1 MTFGIDPST
10 WHAAV
15 QVFFRASDPACVSP
29 VFARLAAAYDFPQI
43 AQREGERE
51 RGCWSVVMNSV
62 GNMDEGKNGEQRET
76 NERKVR

>member
-15 QVFFRASDPACVSP
+15 QVFSERRIRRAFHRFSP
-29 VFARLAAAYDFPQI
+29 GWRPHMIFHRLPK
-43 AQREGERE
+43 EKERE